1 LNRLSQS
8 AGEIRLAFLTRA
20 ILKGIAEHI
29 PGNASRQSSHYPGIE
44 QDAAV
49 LRDFI
54 QSQLNYQGGFTGM
67 VGRHGIDYRRYS

>member
-1 LNRLSQS
+1 LTRLSRY
-8 AGEIRLAFLTRA
+8 AREIRPATLTSA
-20 ILKGIAEHI
+20 IPKGIAEHI
-29 PGNASRQSSHYPGIE
+29 PGNASRQSSHYPRIE
-44 QDAAV
+44 KDAAV